1 MNSFIKSDYQSL
13 TNISWF
19 VGLYISLYLLRVGLP
34 NWIRCV
40 CRYLQFLRSFITCQ
54 TSILSNLFTALDSK
68 GFISESGIA
77 GIGISCHPPIGT
89 DALRDRRSQGRI
101 IQCTIIQGRRQSQV
115 SLIGVATRRTE
126 IAEIVEISS
135 AHYNCDNQTRF
146 VDATTTQL
154 SSRYISLPITRSDSR
169 MRIVLH
175 FSIIIDGRNGLISAL
190 FSGWSDTIN
199 VLIKTVLLQ

>member
-1 MNSFIKSDYQSL
+1 LKKKRRKTLYIFAKLVNNVIRPSLILSSVVHEQFYKKRLSL

-54 TSILSNLFTALDSK
+54 TSILSNLFAALDSK
-68 GFISESGIA
+68 GIISESGIA

-126 IAEIVEISS
+126 IAEIVEISGVH
-135 AHYNCDNQTRF
+135 AL
-146 VDATTTQL
+146 QL
-154 SSRYISLPITRSDSR
+154 R
-169 MRIVLH
+169 
-175 FSIIIDGRNGLISAL
+175 
-190 FSGWSDTIN
+190 
-199 VLIKTVLLQ
+199 